1 MDIGALGV
9 RPPAILGQEVGTEH
23 RQGVMSVLVNLGI
36 LTAAVLDLNHQVQ
49 GLIPT
54 IVHKHDKVKN
64 MGSRNIPCDRTLAA
78 PDCGA

>member
-1 MDIGALGV
+1 M
-9 RPPAILGQEVGTEH
+9 R
-23 RQGVMSVLVNLGI
+23 VLVNLGI

-49 GLIPT
+49 GLIST

-64 MGSRNIPCDRTLAA
+64 MGSRNTPCDRTPAA